1 MKVMKKKALS
11 LALAAMFVFAG
22 VLSVIPAMTAHAAGD
37 KTLVIKKVLT
47 MAESGVATP
56 AETFGF
62 TVVKHSFDRDE
73 AKKNECPDLNAASAS
88 YTAAD
93 TADADTVAPGK
104 QVVKLTGDMLDGVV
118 FTKAGQYSYKI
129 TETAGSA
136 DGVTY
141 SDAEYIVS
149 LFVTKQADDS
159 FKVDRIEIMQT
170 KNDAGENI
178 DSPAKTEYNPGDT
191 TGNGNNFK
199 FENHYDKKGGNP
211 NPSGSDPTA
220 DDKKG
225 LVISKAVE
233 AGGDTNLEFG
243 FKLTLTKPAGT
254 LDTTTPTAKIV
265 SAAGTAGA
273 EQNLTYGTAFEF
285 KLKAGERLVL
295 NNVLLGSNA
304 KIEEAEKQGYTLK
317 TVTATGVATI
327 TSETDLK
334 TTGIVL
340 SDTVADAN
348 SALFTNE
355 KPTATGVLL
364 NNLPFIL
371 LFAVAG
377 TGIALYVRNRRKAQK
392 A

>member
-1 MKVMKKKALS
+1 MKVMKKKVLS
-11 LALAAMFVFAG
+11 VALAAMFAFAG

-47 MAESGVATP
+47 MAENGVATP
-56 AETFGF
+56 EENFAF
-62 TVVKHSFDRDE
+62 TIAKHSFDRDE
-73 AKKNECPDLNAASAS
+73 SKKDQCPDLAAATAT

-93 TADADTVAPGK
+93 TNDADATAPGK
-104 QVVKLTGDMLDGVV
+104 QVVKLTGDLLAGVS

-136 DGVTY
+136 EGVTY
-141 SDAEYIVS
+141 SGAEYIVS
-149 LFVTKQADDS
+149 LFVTKQSDDS

-170 KNDAGENI
+170 KNDAGEAVP
-178 DSPAKTEYNPGDT
+178 SATKTEYNPGSS
-191 TGNGNNFK
+191 TGENNNFK

-211 NPSGSDPTA
+211 NPNGNTPTA
-220 DDKKG
+220 EDKKG
-225 LVISKAVE
+225 LVISKAVVD
-233 AGGDTNLEFG
+233 GGDTNLEFG

-254 LDTTTPTAKIV
+254 LDTSVPTAKIV
-265 SAAGTAGA
+265 NATGTAGSA
-273 EQNLTYGTAFEF
+273 QTLAYGTAFEF

-295 NNVLLGSNA
+295 DNVLLGSNA
-304 KIEEAEKQGYTLK
+304 KIEESEKQGYTLK
-317 TVTATGVATI
+317 TVTATGVETV
-327 TSETDLK
+327 TSEADLK

-340 SDTVADAN
+340 SDTGADAN

-355 KPTATGVLL
+355 KPTATGVIL

-371 LFAVAG
+371 LFIVAG
-377 TGIALYVRNRRKAQK
+377 TGIALYVRSRRKSKK